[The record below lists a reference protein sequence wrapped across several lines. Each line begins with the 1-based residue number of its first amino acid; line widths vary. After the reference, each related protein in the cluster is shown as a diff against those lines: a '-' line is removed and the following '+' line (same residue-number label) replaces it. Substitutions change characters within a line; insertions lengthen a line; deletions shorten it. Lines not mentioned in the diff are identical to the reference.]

1 MICNMKKFVLSFIS
15 GALTV
20 VLVGFG
26 CVFVVKENIQN
37 IKIDGNISVNV
48 TVKKKDVFE
57 GSDDEPIVTEDYEA
71 LFMKCSGASLETVGK
86 IKNNPEDY
94 ILVSYYLELQND
106 GEQEFVFVDIGR
118 PVDDGVWSHIG
129 ADSCYWS
136 MEPHKTYG
144 IHVCF
149 VAENTEENK
158 TKDFTFPV
166 ILQYV
171 YDNSLF
177 EKHVEFSVIP

>member
-1 MICNMKKFVLSFIS
+1 MKKTILSFIS
-15 GALTV
+15 SALSVLLIISVTIIV
-20 VLVGFG
+20 VMI
-26 CVFVVKENIQN
+26 NDNN

-48 TVKKKDVFE
+48 TVKEKEVFE
-57 GSDDEPIVTEDYEA
+57 GSADEPVLTEDYEA
-71 LFMKCSGASLETVGK
+71 LFIECSGASLETVER

-106 GEQEFVFVDIGR
+106 GDVGFVFVDIGR
-118 PVDDGVWSHIG
+118 PIDDGVWSHIG

-136 MEPHKTYG
+136 VEPHNTYG

-166 ILQYV
+166 KLQYV
-171 YDNSLF
+171 YDNGLF
-177 EKHVEFSVIP
+177 EKHIEFSVIP